1 MNMESQ
7 VFSIREAA
15 TLNLQKLAAEFGPD
29 WAKEHLVPQ
38 ARIPAFQG
46 TRAGA
51 RLAGPSTDE
60 WGLLALCWFG
70 QC

>member
-1 MNMESQ
+1 MTMEAQ

-38 ARIPAFQG
+38 ARILGWGKGRVGYFSRGRVPELG
-46 TRAGA
+46 SP
-51 RLAGPSTDE
+51 GPPQMS
-60 WGLLALCWFG
+60 GVC
-70 QC
+70 